1 MAIMGVYGDRTA
13 SMEQEVLKRIV
24 AALKCSQCS
33 ASFTP
38 EKVSFLASKDDM
50 WYFMVDCSGCG
61 NREMVAALVQQAGEA
76 EKCTDLTESEAGT
89 LVCPV
94 ESDDVIDIYLYLK
107 DFSGDFKSLFGGT

>member
-1 MAIMGVYGDRTA
+1 
-13 SMEQEVLKRIV
+13 MEQEVLKRIV
-24 AALKCSQCS
+24 AALRCSQCS

-38 EKVSFLASKDDM
+38 ERVSFLGSKEDM

-76 EKCTDLTESEAGT
+76 EQCTDLTESETGK

-94 ESDDVIDIYLYLK
+94 ESDDLIDIHLYLK
-107 DFSGDFKSLFGGT
+107 DFSGAFKSLLPG